1 MYKYIVMSFVA
12 LVACNA
18 YGNFDFTNYT
28 PTLGTDSAYTI
39 TFTQVANNSAPNTIT
54 TYSVDT
60 NDYSITPVYYTYSVV
75 HGGATNNRLDVNSST
90 SPDITESFILQTS
103 NLGYAG
109 AINNSG
115 FNVNSITFL

>member
-18 YGNFDFTNYT
+18 YGSFDFANYT

-75 HGGATNNRLDVNSST
+75 HGGATNNRIETNSDT
-90 SPDITESFILQTS
+90 GNINESFI
-103 NLGYAG
+103 G
-109 AINNSG
+109 
-115 FNVNSITFL
+115 NVAPVHGGGDL